1 MSNHFNEL
9 RKEEL
14 YEEGLNKGLSLGL
27 DYKALDYFAYHYAIK
42 HFDNYG
48 E

>member
-9 RKEEL
+9 RKEAL
-14 YEEGLNKGLSLGL
+14 YEEGLNKGLALGL
-27 DYKALDYFAYHYAIK
+27 DCKDLENFAYHYAIK